1 MSLCFLAILIEGSVT
16 GINIALAIIVKSI
29 IDIPKFP
36 VNLYKAIKKLKIGF
50 IKIVFHI
57 YFFQILIILQD
68 RIPLW
73 KMDCILLFFLN
84 PLNPLLKPRTFLSPD
99 KYTLNK

>member
-1 MSLCFLAILIEGSVT
+1 LAIT
-16 GINIALAIIVKSI
+16 VKSI

-57 YFFQILIILQD
+57 YFF
-68 RIPLW
+68 
-73 KMDCILLFFLN
+73 
-84 PLNPLLKPRTFLSPD
+84 
-99 KYTLNK
+99 